1 MSLSV
6 NTNIASVFGQRML
19 NKSISS
25 QSIAME
31 RLSSGLR
38 INSAKDDA
46 AGLAISTGFTS
57 QIRGTN
63 QAVRNIN
70 DGISAIQTSDSA
82 LGSIT
87 NNLQRIREL
96 SVQAANGTNSDS
108 DKRAIAAEVNVLVS
122 EIDRVSSTTKF
133 NGQSLFERGELPDW
147 VDEDRQFN
155 VDQLYGNWL
164 AESERMIESAYGLK
178 ADGNESLSIVF
189 DDDPNSK
196 FAATVSYSGGI
207 GANVG
212 DDDELS
218 RATKQ
223 TLTLYTKA
231 FPTGSAPDGGGS
243 PNYSDRTIAHEMVHA
258 VMGRTMDMDS
268 LEEWFKEG
276 AAELIHGADDNVLNQ
291 LIAEDDTTTHFD
303 ATDRAAYAADSTFFT
318 AWDSTGKHYSQG
330 YLAVRFLHE
339 DIVANGGEGIK
350 DVMGFLSNEDNL
362 AGGLTTLNDALA
374 QLNTDGLTSYATDA
388 AFKAAYSTPVT
399 GADALIQSL
408 NFSNLDTGAIG
419 GLDVDGGEVKTAES
433 VVDNSNVYLSSKPLE
448 GYKTVE
454 VKSSGVVDPL
464 LARNYSLK
472 VGSESD
478 NDLELSFFRVDSDV
492 LGLNKLD
499 IELDASAA
507 ISLVD
512 RALGYIS
519 DQRANLGAISN
530 RLASTISVNENNS
543 QMASH
548 SRSRIT
554 DADFAHETSQLSKL
568 QILQQSS
575 SAMISQ
581 ANGRTSSVLSLIG

>member
-1 MSLSV
+1 
-6 NTNIASVFGQRML
+6 ML
-19 NKSISS
+19 NKAINQ
-25 QSIAME
+25 QSVSME

-46 AGLAISTGFTS
+46 AGLSISNGFTS

-63 QAVRNIN
+63 QAIRNIN

-96 SVQAANGTNSDS
+96 SVQAASGTYSISDR
-108 DKRAIAAEVNVLVS
+108 KAIATEVNVLVS

-147 VDEDRQFN
+147 VDETRQFN
-155 VDQLYGNWL
+155 VDQLFGNWL

-178 ADGNESLSIVF
+178 ADGKESLSIVF
-189 DDDPNSK
+189 DDDPNTQFS
-196 FAATVSYSGGI
+196 ATVSY
-207 GANVG
+207 NVA
-212 DDDELS
+212 DDDSLS
-218 RATKQ
+218 RATNQ
-223 TLTLYTKA
+223 TLTIFTKA
-231 FPTGSAPDGGGS
+231 FPTGNAPDGGSS

-268 LEEWFKEG
+268 LDTWFKEG
-276 AAELIHGADDNVLNQ
+276 AAELIQGADESVLNQ
-291 LIAEDDTTTHFD
+291 LIAQDDTTSHFN
-303 ATDRAAYAADSTFFT
+303 AVDRAAYAADNTFFST
-318 AWDSTGKHYSQG
+318 WDSSGKHYSQG

-339 DIVANGGEGIK
+339 DIVASGGEGIK
-350 DVMGFLSNEDNL
+350 DVMSFLSNEDNL
-362 AGGLTTLNDALA
+362 AGGLTSLNDALA
-374 QLNTDGLTSYATDA
+374 QLNTDGLTSYATDV

-399 GADALIQSL
+399 GADAFIQTL
-408 NFSNLDTGAIG
+408 NFSNDDTGAIG
-419 GLDVDGGEVKTAES
+419 GFDVDGGDVKTAES
-433 VVDNSNVYLSSKPLE
+433 VVDNSNTYLSSTPLE

-454 VKSSGVVDPL
+454 VNSSGVVDPL

-472 VGSESD
+472 VGSESN
-478 NDLELSFFRVDSDV
+478 NDLELAFFRVDSDV
-492 LGLNKLD
+492 LGLNQLD
-499 IELDASAA
+499 IESNASAA
-507 ISLVD
+507 ISIVD

-530 RLASTISVNENNS
+530 RLASTISVSENNS
-543 QMASH
+543 QMASN

-554 DADFAHETSQLSKL
+554 DADFAAETSQLSKQ

-581 ANGRTSSVLSLIG
+581 ANGRLSSVLSLLS

>member
-6 NTNIASVFGQRML
+6 NTNIGSLFGQRML
-19 NKSISS
+19 NKAINH
-25 QSIAME
+25 QSVAME

-46 AGLAISTGFTS
+46 AGLSISNGFTS

-63 QAVRNIN
+63 QAIRNIN

-82 LGSIT
+82 LDSIT

-96 SVQAANGTNSDS
+96 SVQAANGTNSAS
-108 DKRAIAAEVNVLVS
+108 DRKAIAAEVKVLVS
-122 EIDRVSSTTKF
+122 EVDRISSTTKF
-133 NGQSLFERGELPDW
+133 NEQSLFERGELPKW

-155 VDQLYGNWL
+155 VDQMFGNWL
-164 AESERMIESAYGLK
+164 AESEKMIESAYGLK
-178 ADGNESLSIVF
+178 ADGKESLSIVF

-196 FAATVSYSGGI
+196 FAATVSYN
-207 GANVG
+207 AA
-212 DDDELS
+212 DDDSLS
-218 RATKQ
+218 RATNQ
-223 TLTLYTKA
+223 TLTIFTKA
-231 FPTGSAPDGGGS
+231 FPKGQAPHGGS
-243 PNYSDRTIAHEMVHA
+243 SPQYSDRIIAHEMVHA

-276 AAELIHGADDNVLNQ
+276 TSELIHGADESVLREM
-291 LIAEDDTTTHFD
+291 IAEDDTTTHFS
-303 ATDRAAYAADSTFFT
+303 AADRAAYATDNTFFS
-318 AWDSTGKHYSQG
+318 AWDSTGRHYSQG
-330 YLAVRFLHE
+330 YLAVRYLHE

-362 AGGLTTLNDALA
+362 AGGLTSLNDALA
-374 QLNTDGLTSYATDA
+374 QLNTDGLTSYATDG
-388 AFKAAYSTPVT
+388 AFKAAYTA
-399 GADALIQSL
+399 GADAFIQTL

-419 GLDVDGGEVKTAES
+419 GLDVDDGIEKTAES
-433 VVDNSNVYLSSKPLE
+433 VVDNSNVFLSSAPLE

-454 VKSSGVVDPL
+454 VNSSGVVDPL

-478 NDLELSFFRVDSDV
+478 HNLELSFFRVDSEV
-492 LGLNKLD
+492 LGLNQLD
-499 IELDASAA
+499 IETDASAA

-530 RLASTISVNENNS
+530 RLASTIAVNENNS
-543 QMASH
+543 QMASN

-554 DADFAHETSQLSKL
+554 DADFAAETSQISKQ

-581 ANGRTSSVLSLIG
+581 ANGSLSSVLSLLS

>member
-6 NTNIASVFGQRML
+6 NTNIGSLFGQRML
-19 NKSISS
+19 NKSIST
-25 QSIAME
+25 QSVAME

-46 AGLAISTGFTS
+46 AGLSISNGFTS

-63 QAVRNIN
+63 QAIRNIN

-82 LGSIT
+82 LDSIT

-96 SVQAANGTNSDS
+96 SVQAANGTNSAS
-108 DKRAIAAEVNVLVS
+108 DKKAIAAEVKVLIS
-122 EIDRVSSTTKF
+122 EVDRISSTTKF
-133 NGQSLFERGELPDW
+133 NEQSLFERGELPEW

-155 VDQLYGNWL
+155 VDQMFGNWL

-178 ADGNESLSIVF
+178 ADGKESLSIVF

-196 FAATVSYSGGI
+196 FAATVSYN
-207 GANVG
+207 AA
-212 DDDELS
+212 DDDSLS
-218 RATKQ
+218 RATNQ
-223 TLTLYTKA
+223 TLTIFTKA
-231 FPTGSAPDGGGS
+231 FPQGQAPHGGS
-243 PNYSDRTIAHEMVHA
+243 SPQYSDRIIAHEMVHA

-276 AAELIHGADDNVLNQ
+276 TSELIHGADESVLREM
-291 LIAEDDTTTHFD
+291 IAEDDTTTHFSAVD
-303 ATDRAAYAADSTFFT
+303 RTAYATDNTFFS
-318 AWDSTGKHYSQG
+318 AWDSTGRHYSQG

-374 QLNTDGLTSYATDA
+374 QLNTDGLTSYATDG
-388 AFKAAYSTPVT
+388 AFKAAYTA
-399 GADALIQSL
+399 GADAFIQTL

-419 GLDVDGGEVKTAES
+419 GLDVDEGSVKTAES
-433 VVDNSNVYLSSKPLE
+433 VVDNDNIFLSSAPLE
-448 GYKTVE
+448 GYKNVTVD
-454 VKSSGVVDPL
+454 SSGVVDPL
-464 LARNYSLK
+464 LARNYTLK

-478 NDLELSFFRVDSDV
+478 HNLELSFFRVDSDV
-492 LGLNKLD
+492 LGLNQLD
-499 IELDASAA
+499 IEEDASEA

-530 RLASTISVNENNS
+530 RLASTIAVNENNS

-554 DADFAHETSQLSKL
+554 DADFAAETSKLSKQ

-581 ANGRTSSVLSLIG
+581 ANGHLSSVLSLIS

>member
-6 NTNIASVFGQRML
+6 NTNIGSLFGQRML
-19 NKSISS
+19 NKAINN
-25 QSIAME
+25 QSVAME

-46 AGLAISTGFTS
+46 AGLSIANGFTS

-63 QAVRNIN
+63 QAIRNIN

-82 LGSIT
+82 LNSIT

-96 SVQAANGTNSDS
+96 SVQAANGTNSVS
-108 DKRAIAAEVNVLVS
+108 DKKAIAAEVNVLIS
-122 EIDRVSSTTKF
+122 EVDRISSTTKF
-133 NGQSLFERGELPDW
+133 NEQSLFERGELPEW
-147 VDEDRQFN
+147 VDKDRQFN
-155 VDQLYGNWL
+155 VDQLFGNWL

-189 DDDPNSK
+189 NDDPNSK
-196 FAATVSYSGGI
+196 FAATVSYNP
-207 GANVG
+207 A
-212 DDDELS
+212 DDDSLS
-218 RATKQ
+218 RATNQ
-223 TLTLYTKA
+223 TLTLFTKA
-231 FPTGSAPDGGGS
+231 FPQGQAPHGGGS
-243 PNYSDRTIAHEMVHA
+243 PQYSDRIIAHEMVHA

-276 AAELIHGADDNVLNQ
+276 TSEFIHGADESVLREM
-291 LIAEDDTTTHFD
+291 IAQNDTTTHFSAAD
-303 ATDRAAYAADSTFFT
+303 RNAYATDNAFFSS
-318 AWDSTGKHYSQG
+318 WDSTGRHYSQG

-350 DVMGFLSNEDNL
+350 DVMGFLSDEDNL
-362 AGGLTTLNDALA
+362 AGGLTSLNDALA
-374 QLNTDGLTSYATDA
+374 QLNTDGLTSYATDG
-388 AFKAAYSTPVT
+388 AFKAAYTA
-399 GADALIQSL
+399 GADAFIQTL

-419 GLDVDGGEVKTAES
+419 GLDVDDGIVKTAES
-433 VVDNSNVYLSSKPLE
+433 VVDNDNIYLSSAPLE
-448 GYKTVE
+448 GYKNVTVD
-454 VKSSGVVDPL
+454 SSGVVDPL
-464 LARNYSLK
+464 LARNYNLK

-478 NDLELSFFRVDSDV
+478 HNLELSFFRVDSDV
-492 LGLNKLD
+492 LGLNQLD
-499 IELDASAA
+499 IEEDASTA

-519 DQRANLGAISN
+519 DQRANLGAIAN
-530 RLASTISVNENNS
+530 RLASTVAVNENNS
-543 QMASH
+543 QMASN

-554 DADFAHETSQLSKL
+554 DADFATETSKLSKQ

-581 ANGRTSSVLSLIG
+581 ANGRLSSVLSLIS

>member
-6 NTNIASVFGQRML
+6 NTNIGSLFGQRML
-19 NKSISS
+19 NKAINH
-25 QSIAME
+25 QSVAME

-46 AGLAISTGFTS
+46 AGLSISNGFTS

-63 QAVRNIN
+63 QAIRNIN

-87 NNLQRIREL
+87 DNLQRIREL
-96 SVQAANGTNSDS
+96 SVQAANGTYSDS
-108 DKRAIAAEVNVLVS
+108 DKKAIAAEVKVLVS

-196 FAATVSYSGGI
+196 FAATVSYNA
-207 GANVG
+207 AN
-212 DDDELS
+212 DDVLS
-218 RATKQ
+218 RATQQ
-223 TLTLYTKA
+223 TLTLFTKA
-231 FPTGSAPDGGGS
+231 FPIGKAPDGGFT
-243 PNYSDRTIAHEMVHA
+243 PNFSDRTIAHEMVHA

-268 LEEWFKEG
+268 LETWFKEG
-276 AAELIHGADDNVLNQ
+276 ASELIHGADDNVLNQ
-291 LIAEDDTTTHFD
+291 LIAQDDTTTHFD
-303 ATDRAAYAADSTFFT
+303 SADRAAYAADNTFFT

-339 DIVANGGEGIK
+339 DIVANGGEGLK
-350 DVMGFLSNEDNL
+350 DVMGFLSDEGNL
-362 AGGLTTLNDALA
+362 AAGLTTLDDAIS
-374 QLNTDGLTSYATDA
+374 QLNADGLTSFSSDGNFQTTFTA
-388 AFKAAYSTPVT
+388 S
-399 GADALIQSL
+399 ADAFIQTL

-419 GLDVDGGEVKTAES
+419 GLDVDDGLEKTAES
-433 VVDNSNVYLSSKPLE
+433 VVDNSNVFLSSAPLE

-478 NDLELSFFRVDSDV
+478 HNLELSFFRVDSDV
-492 LGLNKLD
+492 LGLNQLD

-507 ISLVD
+507 ISLAD

-530 RLASTISVNENNS
+530 RLASSVAVNES
-543 QMASH
+543 VSLLASS
-548 SRSRIT
+548 SRSRIM
-554 DADFAHETSQLSKL
+554 DADFAAETSQLGKQ

-581 ANGRTSSVLSLIG
+581 ANSSISSVLSLLS

>member
-6 NTNIASVFGQRML
+6 NTNIASLFGQRML

-25 QSIAME
+25 QNIAME

-38 INSAKDDA
+38 INSSKDDA
-46 AGLAISTGFTS
+46 AGLAIATGFTS

-70 DGISAIQTSDSA
+70 DGISAVQTSDSA

-96 SVQAANGTNSDS
+96 SVQAANGTYSDS
-108 DKRAIAAEVNVLVS
+108 DKKAIAAEVKVLVS

-133 NGQSLFERGELPDW
+133 NGQSLFERGELPEW

-178 ADGNESLSIVF
+178 ADGKESLSIVF
-189 DDDPNSK
+189 DDDPNSE
-196 FAATVSYSGGI
+196 FAATVSYN
-207 GANVG
+207 AA
-212 DDDELS
+212 DDDSLS
-218 RATKQ
+218 RATNQ
-223 TLTLYTKA
+223 TLTIFTKA
-231 FPTGSAPDGGGS
+231 FPTGKAPDGGSS
-243 PNYSDRTIAHEMVHA
+243 PQFSDRIIAHEMVHA

-268 LEEWFKEG
+268 LDTWFKEG
-276 AAELIHGADDNVLNQ
+276 AAELIQGADENVLNQ
-291 LIAEDDTTTHFD
+291 LIAEDDTTTHFST
-303 ATDRAAYAADSTFFT
+303 ADRAAYAADNTFFG
-318 AWDSTGKHYSQG
+318 AWDSSGKHYSQG

-339 DIVANGGEGIK
+339 DIVANGGDGLK
-350 DVMGFLSNEDNL
+350 DVMTFLSNEDNL
-362 AGGLTTLNDALA
+362 AAGLTSLDDAIA
-374 QLNTDGLTSYATDA
+374 QLNVDGKTSYASDA
-388 AFKAAYSTPVT
+388 AFQAAYTA
-399 GADALIQSL
+399 GADAFIQTL

-419 GLDVDGGEVKTAES
+419 GLDVDGGVEKTAES
-433 VVDNSNVYLSSKPLE
+433 VVDNSNVYLSSAPLE
-448 GYKTVE
+448 GYKNVE
-454 VKSSGVVDPL
+454 VNSSGVVDPL
-464 LARNYSLK
+464 LARNYNLK

-478 NDLELSFFRVDSDV
+478 HNLELSFFRVDSDV
-492 LGLNKLD
+492 LGLNQLD

-530 RLASTISVNENNS
+530 RLASTISVSESNS
-543 QMASH
+543 QMASN

-554 DADFAHETSQLSKL
+554 DADFARETSQLSKQ

-581 ANGRTSSVLSLIG
+581 ANGRLSSVLSLLS

>member
-6 NTNIASVFGQRML
+6 NTNIESLFGQRML
-19 NKSISS
+19 NKSINR
-25 QSIAME
+25 QSVAME

-46 AGLAISTGFTS
+46 AGLSISNGFTS

-63 QAVRNIN
+63 QAIRNIN
-70 DGISAIQTSDSA
+70 DGISAVQTSDSA

-87 NNLQRIREL
+87 DNLQRIREL

-108 DKRAIAAEVNVLVS
+108 DKKAIAAEVKVLTS
-122 EIDRVSSTTKF
+122 EIDRISSTTKF

-147 VDEDRQFN
+147 VDDDRQFN
-155 VDQLYGNWL
+155 VDQMFGNWL

-196 FAATVSYSGGI
+196 FAATVSYST
-207 GANVG
+207 A
-212 DDDELS
+212 DDDSLS
-218 RATKQ
+218 RATNQ

-231 FPTGSAPDGGGS
+231 FPEGQAPHGGRA
-243 PNYSDRTIAHEMVHA
+243 PEYSDRIIAHEMVHA

-268 LEEWFKEG
+268 LETWFKEG
-276 AAELIHGADDNVLNQ
+276 TSELIHGADDSVFREMV
-291 LIAEDDTTTHFD
+291 AEDDTTTHFSAAD
-303 ATDRAAYAADSTFFT
+303 RNAYATDNTFFS
-318 AWDSTGKHYSQG
+318 AWDSTGRHYSQG

-362 AGGLTTLNDALA
+362 AGGLTSLNDALA
-374 QLNTDGLTSYATDA
+374 QLNTDGLTSYATDG
-388 AFKAAYSTPVT
+388 AFKAAYTA
-399 GADALIQSL
+399 GADAFIQTL

-419 GLDVDGGEVKTAES
+419 GLDVDGGDVKTAES
-433 VVDNSNVYLSSKPLE
+433 VVDNSNTFLSRAPLE
-448 GYKTVE
+448 GYKNVTVD
-454 VKSSGVVDPL
+454 SSGVVDPL

-478 NDLELSFFRVDSDV
+478 NDLELAFFRVDSNV
-492 LGLNKLD
+492 LGLNQLD
-499 IELDASAA
+499 IEEDADAA

-512 RALGYIS
+512 RALSYIS

-530 RLASTISVNENNS
+530 RLASTVTVNES
-543 QMASH
+543 VSLLAST
-548 SRSRIT
+548 SRSRIK
-554 DADFAHETSQLSKL
+554 DADFATETSQLSKQ

-581 ANGRTSSVLSLIG
+581 ANGRLSSVLSLLG

>member
-6 NTNIASVFGQRML
+6 NTNIGSLFGQRML
-19 NKSISS
+19 NRAINS
-25 QSIAME
+25 QSVAME

-46 AGLAISTGFTS
+46 AGLSISTGFTS

-63 QAVRNIN
+63 QAIRNVN

-82 LGSIT
+82 LDSIT

-96 SVQAANGTNSDS
+96 SVQAANGTNSAS
-108 DKRAIAAEVNVLVS
+108 DKRAIAAEVKVLVN
-122 EIDRVSSTTKF
+122 EVDRISSTTKF
-133 NGQSLFERGELPDW
+133 NEQSLFERGELPEW
-147 VDEDRQFN
+147 VNESRQFN

-196 FAATVSYSGGI
+196 FAATVSYNA
-207 GANVG
+207 AN
-212 DDDELS
+212 DDVLS
-218 RATKQ
+218 RATEQ
-223 TLTLYTKA
+223 TLTIYTKA
-231 FPTGSAPDGGGS
+231 FPEGQAPHGGRY
-243 PNYSDRTIAHEMVHA
+243 PQYSDRIIAHEMVHA

-276 AAELIHGADDNVLNQ
+276 TSEFIHGADESVFRELV
-291 LIAEDDTTTHFD
+291 AEDDSTTHFNS
-303 ATDRAAYAADSTFFT
+303 TDRAAYAADNTFFS
-318 AWDSTGKHYSQG
+318 AWDSTSKHYSQG

-362 AGGLTTLNDALA
+362 AGGVSTLNDALA
-374 QLNTDGLTSYATDA
+374 QLNADGLTSYASDG
-388 AFKAAYSTPVT
+388 AFKTAYTA
-399 GADALIQSL
+399 GADAFIQTL

-419 GLDVDGGEVKTAES
+419 GLDVDGGIEKTAES
-433 VVDNSNVYLSSKPLE
+433 VVDNSNVYLSSSPLE
-448 GYKTVE
+448 GYKSVE
-454 VKSSGVVDPL
+454 VNSSGVVDPL

-478 NDLELSFFRVDSDV
+478 HNLDLSFFRVDSTV
-492 LGLNKLD
+492 LGLNQLD
-499 IELDASAA
+499 IEEDASSA

-519 DQRANLGAISN
+519 DQRANLGAIAN

-554 DADFAHETSQLSKL
+554 DADFAAETSKLSKQ

-581 ANGRTSSVLSLIG
+581 ANGSISSVLSLLS

>member
-6 NTNIASVFGQRML
+6 NTNIGSLFGQRML
-19 NKSISS
+19 NKAINN
-25 QSIAME
+25 QSVAME

-46 AGLAISTGFTS
+46 AGLSIANGFTS

-63 QAVRNIN
+63 QAIRNIN

-82 LGSIT
+82 LNSIT

-96 SVQAANGTNSDS
+96 SVQAANGTNSVS
-108 DKRAIAAEVNVLVS
+108 DKKAIAAEVNVLIS
-122 EIDRVSSTTKF
+122 EVDRISSTTKF
-133 NGQSLFERGELPDW
+133 NEQSLFERGELPEW
-147 VDEDRQFN
+147 VDKDRQFN
-155 VDQLYGNWL
+155 VDQLFGNWL

-189 DDDPNSK
+189 NDDPNSK
-196 FAATVSYSGGI
+196 FAATVSYNP
-207 GANVG
+207 A
-212 DDDELS
+212 DDDSLS
-218 RATKQ
+218 RATNQ
-223 TLTLYTKA
+223 TLTLFTKA
-231 FPTGSAPDGGGS
+231 FPQGQAPHGGGS
-243 PNYSDRTIAHEMVHA
+243 PQYSDRIIAHEMVHA

-276 AAELIHGADDNVLNQ
+276 TSEFIHGADESVLREM
-291 LIAEDDTTTHFD
+291 IAQNDTTTHFS
-303 ATDRAAYAADSTFFT
+303 AADRTAYAIDNAFFSS
-318 AWDSTGKHYSQG
+318 WDSTGRHYSQG

-350 DVMGFLSNEDNL
+350 DVMGFLSDEDNL
-362 AGGLTTLNDALA
+362 AGGLTSLNDALA
-374 QLNTDGLTSYATDA
+374 QLNTDGLTSYATDG
-388 AFKAAYSTPVT
+388 AFKAAYTA
-399 GADALIQSL
+399 GADAFIQTL

-419 GLDVDGGEVKTAES
+419 GLDVDDGIVKTAES
-433 VVDNSNVYLSSKPLE
+433 VVDNDNIYLSSAPLE
-448 GYKTVE
+448 GYKNVTVD
-454 VKSSGVVDPL
+454 SSGVVDPL
-464 LARNYSLK
+464 LARNYNLK

-478 NDLELSFFRVDSDV
+478 HNLELSFFRVDSDV
-492 LGLNKLD
+492 LGLNQLD
-499 IELDASAA
+499 IEEDASTA

-519 DQRANLGAISN
+519 DQRANLGAIAN
-530 RLASTISVNENNS
+530 RLASTVAVNENNS
-543 QMASH
+543 QMASN

-554 DADFAHETSQLSKL
+554 DADFATETSKLSKQ

-581 ANGRTSSVLSLIG
+581 ANGRLSSVLSLIS

>member
-6 NTNIASVFGQRML
+6 NTNIGSLFGQRML
-19 NKSISS
+19 NKAINN
-25 QSIAME
+25 QSVAME

-46 AGLAISTGFTS
+46 AGLSISNGFTS

-63 QAVRNIN
+63 QAIRNVN

-96 SVQAANGTNSDS
+96 SVQAANGTNSAS
-108 DKRAIAAEVNVLVS
+108 DKKAIAAEVKVLVS

-178 ADGNESLSIVF
+178 ADGEESLSIVF

-196 FAATVSYSGGI
+196 FAATVSYSTTDTL
-207 GANVG
+207 N
-212 DDDELS
+212 
-218 RATKQ
+218 RATNQ
-223 TLTLYTKA
+223 TLTLFTKA
-231 FPTGSAPDGGGS
+231 FPEGQAPHGGGS
-243 PNYSDRTIAHEMVHA
+243 PQYSDRIIAHEMVHA
-258 VMGRTMDMDS
+258 VMGRTMDMAS
-268 LEEWFKEG
+268 LDTWFKEG
-276 AAELIHGADDNVLNQ
+276 AAELIQGADENVLNQ
-291 LIAEDDTTTHFD
+291 LIAQDDTTTHFD
-303 ATDRAAYAADSTFFT
+303 AADRAAYSADNTFFGT
-318 AWDSTGKHYSQG
+318 WDSSSKHYSQG

-339 DIVANGGEGIK
+339 DIVANGGEGLK
-350 DVMGFLSNEDNL
+350 DVMSFLSDEDNL
-362 AGGLTTLNDALA
+362 AAGLTTLDDAIS
-374 QLNTDGLTSYATDA
+374 QLNTDGLTSFTSDA
-388 AFKAAYSTPVT
+388 NFQTAFTA
-399 GADALIQSL
+399 GADAFIQTL

-419 GLDVDGGEVKTAES
+419 GLDVDDGVEKTAES
-433 VVDNSNVYLSSKPLE
+433 VVDNSNVFLSSAPLE

-454 VKSSGVVDPL
+454 VNSSGVVDPL

-478 NDLELSFFRVDSDV
+478 HNLELAFFRVDSDV
-492 LGLNKLD
+492 LGLNQLD

-530 RLASTISVNENNS
+530 RLASTVAVNESVS
-543 QMASH
+543 QLASS

-554 DADFAHETSQLSKL
+554 DADFAAETSQLGKQ

-581 ANGRTSSVLSLIG
+581 ANSSMSSVLSLLS

>member
-6 NTNIASVFGQRML
+6 NTNIESLFGQRML
-19 NKSISS
+19 NKAINH
-25 QSIAME
+25 QSVAME

-38 INSAKDDA
+38 INSARDDA
-46 AGLAISTGFTS
+46 AGLSISNGFTS

-63 QAVRNIN
+63 QAIRNIN
-70 DGISAIQTSDSA
+70 DGISAVQTSDSA

-96 SVQAANGTNSDS
+96 SVQAANGTYSAS
-108 DKRAIAAEVNVLVS
+108 DKKAIAAEVKVLVS

-164 AESERMIESAYGLK
+164 AESERMIETSYGLK

-196 FAATVSYSGGI
+196 FAATVSY
-207 GANVG
+207 NPG
-212 DDDELS
+212 DDDSLS

-223 TLTLYTKA
+223 TLTIFTKA
-231 FPTGSAPDGGGS
+231 FPEGQAPHGGGS
-243 PNYSDRTIAHEMVHA
+243 PQYSDRIIAHEMVHA

-268 LEEWFKEG
+268 LETWFKEG
-276 AAELIHGADDNVLNQ
+276 AAELIQGADESVLNQ
-291 LIAEDDTTTHFD
+291 LIAQDDTTSHFN
-303 ATDRAAYAADSTFFT
+303 AADRTAYAADNTFFG
-318 AWDSTGKHYSQG
+318 AWDSSGKHYSQG
-330 YLAVRFLHE
+330 YLAVRFLHD

-362 AGGLTTLNDALA
+362 ANGLTSLNDALA
-374 QLNTDGLTSYATDA
+374 QLNTDGLTSYATDG
-388 AFKAAYSTPVT
+388 AFKTGYTA
-399 GADALIQSL
+399 GADAFIQTL

-419 GLDVDGGEVKTAES
+419 GLDVDGGDVKTAES
-433 VVDNSNVYLSSKPLE
+433 VVDNDNVYLSSSPLE

-454 VKSSGVVDPL
+454 VNSSGVVDPL
-464 LARNYSLK
+464 LARNYNLK
-472 VGSESD
+472 VGAESN
-478 NDLELSFFRVDSDV
+478 NDLELTFFRVDSDV
-492 LGLNKLD
+492 LGLNQLD
-499 IELDASAA
+499 IEESADAA

-530 RLASTISVNENNS
+530 RLASTIAVSENNS
-543 QMASH
+543 QMASN
-548 SRSRIT
+548 SRSRIM
-554 DADFAHETSQLSKL
+554 DADFASETSQLSKQ

-581 ANGRTSSVLSLIG
+581 ANARISGVLSLLN